1 MIKLADQGT
10 PFLEGHIN
18 GRLDDQELQD
28 VLWAYKRRV
37 AGNYR
42 PITPDEI
49 GLLPPSS
56 YLVSEKI
63 DGELWFLVIADK
75 LAYLVNPYGRV
86 IHGNLPM
93 LKAAAK
99 LDDGVILAGELYVK
113 RREGRARVGDLSSYF
128 ADPGKTSG
136 RNLMFCAFDVV
147 RGNEALEQQ
156 GYDARYGFI
165 KSAFSNA
172 EAIEVVRHIQLESA
186 SEIATLFADKVLSGN
201 AEGLI
206 VRLPTGLIYKVKP
219 IVEFDALVVAYTS
232 RLERPNEARSV
243 LLALAVDEN
252 KYQVVGACGNLGT
265 DDDRVAMFE
274 RLAPMACDSAVRISS
289 DSGGLYKFVKP
300 SLVVQIKVTDLQTER
315 ADGGAS
321 LGHRIELNEKGWSSV
336 GMFPTARL
344 IHPVLLRTRED
355 KQVNTHDVR
364 VSQLGAFLSLS
375 NENDPS
381 GDELAKSEILRR
393 EVWVKETKGVKA
405 VRKLLVWKTN
415 KDEMNTS
422 MPAFVVHWT
431 DYSPG
436 RASPLDR
443 EVKLAPTLDSATEI
457 ADQLVEANIKKG
469 WEKQ

>member
-10 PFLEGHIN
+10 PFLEGYIN
-18 GRLDDQELQD
+18 GRLDDPDLQD

-49 GLLPPSS
+49 GLLPSSS

-63 DGELWFLVIADK
+63 DGELWFLVIAGRS
-75 LAYLVNPYGRV
+75 AYLVNPYGRV
-86 IHGNLPM
+86 MHGNLPI
-93 LKAAAK
+93 LKAAVK
-99 LDDGVILAGELYVK
+99 LDDGLILAGELYVK
-113 RREGRARVGDLSSYF
+113 REEVRARVGDLRSYF
-128 ADPGKTSG
+128 ADPDKTSG
-136 RNLMFCAFDVV
+136 RTLAFCVFDVV

-156 GYDARYGFI
+156 AYDARYSFI

-172 EAIEVVRHIQLESA
+172 KAIEVVNHVQLESA
-186 SEIATLFADKVLSGN
+186 SEIATLFADKVLSGH

-219 IVEFDALVVAYTS
+219 IVELDAVVVAYTS
-232 RLERPNEARSV
+232 RLEKPSEARSV

-252 KYQVVGACGNLGT
+252 KYQVIGACGNLGT
-265 DDDRVAMFE
+265 EGDRVALLE
-274 RLAPMACDSAVRISS
+274 RLGPMACDSSVRISS

-321 LGHRIELNEKGWSSV
+321 LGHRVELNGKGWSSV

-355 KQVNTHDVR
+355 KEVNTHDVR
-364 VSQLGAFLSLS
+364 VSQLDGFLSLA
-375 NENDPS
+375 NENASS
-381 GDELAKSEILRR
+381 GDLAKSEILRR

-415 KDEMNTS
+415 KEKTITS

-443 EVKLAPTLDSATEI
+443 EVKLAPTLDAATEI
-457 ADQLVEANIKKG
+457 ADQIVEANIKKG

>member
-1 MIKLADQGT
+1 
-10 PFLEGHIN
+10 
-18 GRLDDQELQD
+18 
-28 VLWAYKRRV
+28 
-37 AGNYR
+37 
-42 PITPDEI
+42 
-49 GLLPPSS
+49 
-56 YLVSEKI
+56 
-63 DGELWFLVIADK
+63 
-75 LAYLVNPYGRV
+75 
-86 IHGNLPM
+86 
-93 LKAAAK
+93 
-99 LDDGVILAGELYVK
+99 
-113 RREGRARVGDLSSYF
+113 
-128 ADPGKTSG
+128 
-136 RNLMFCAFDVV
+136 MFCAFDIV

-172 EAIEVVRHIQLESA
+172 EAIEVVRHIQMESA

-265 DDDRVAMFE
+265 DDDRVSMFE

-300 SLVVQIKVTDLQTER
+300 SLVVQIKVADLQTER

-321 LGHRIELNEKGWSSV
+321 LGHRIELDAKGWGSV

-344 IHPVLLRTRED
+344 IHPVLLRLRED
-355 KQVNTHDVR
+355 KEVNTHDVR
-364 VSQLGAFLSLS
+364 VSQLDRFLSLA
-375 NENDPS
+375 NENASS
-381 GDELAKSEILRR
+381 GDLAKSEILRR

-415 KDEMNTS
+415 KDKVNAS
-422 MPAFVVHWT
+422 MPAFIVHWT

-436 RASPLDR
+436 RANPLDR
-443 EVKLAPTLDSATEI
+443 EVKLAPTLEVANEI

-469 WEKQ
+469 WERK